1 MSIKLSQAI
10 KKANLA
16 LLTCGSLGALALTGM
31 PAFAESASAI
41 EEVEVVGIRRSLEDA
56 MNTKRFADSIV
67 DAISAEDIGKF
78 PDKNV
83 AESLSRITGV
93 AINRDYGEGEKISI
107 RGSSSAQNRTL
118 LNGSAVASA
127 DWYVLD
133 NPSRAFNYTL
143 LPSTVVSKLEVYKSP
158 QADIQE
164 GSLGGTVYLKTRQP
178 LDLDAGTVSLQAQGQ
193 YSDASGEVDPQLSG
207 LYSWKNDD
215 ETFGALIS
223 LTKQDR
229 NVQRSGSEVLGF
241 HRTTVEGQD
250 YWAPRAIGDAFFIQ
264 ERERETLMTSFQF
277 RPSDQTEIVANYLN
291 SELAASNVNYN
302 NYIWMNDQLGEGSTI
317 DPNSIVT
324 NGDHIVGAD
333 VMVGANGDGDPAGPY
348 AEYYVIERDSFSE
361 TESLDI
367 ELTHDA
373 GNFIFTGKI
382 GTTEAE
388 GGTSSDKQYGFDRR
402 LNGGVSFNGYDTTG
416 YYEPG
421 LVEDNTAL
429 QDRGVGYIQE
439 NYRIMTDEE
448 QYVGFDFEFPV
459 SVGAFTSFKTG
470 MLYRD
475 HDKGQT
481 TKGSRFHWLS
491 DAQHSDDATSYGGGS
506 DTSGWNRWLYGALDA
521 GTLADYAVNGDAP
534 FPLMDMAK
542 VQSVV
547 YPSEAYTD
555 YSTTTNFL
563 FLPETWDVNE
573 KITAAYFKADFEQDS
588 LRGNIGMRV
597 VQTEVSSTGYK
608 WNGNWV
614 GASIGE
620 IGGYDLLAANVQGED
635 GFDFDV
641 RQETETKSYTN
652 VLPNLNIAYDL
663 SDDTIVRA
671 SLARVMARPDYITI
685 ASQAASNLDTGTG
698 SRGNPQLDPEIADQF
713 DLSYEWYFADQSMLS
728 FTYFNKNIQNS
739 VFNTIVTEAV
749 FDPKLG
755 QSVDVAYTQPING
768 RGAEVQGLE
777 IGYQQTFG
785 NYGVIANYTF
795 TDAESKDERDA
806 VNNPG
811 SGLVKDV
818 SEHLMNLSGY
828 YENEFMSARL
838 SYNYRSEYYN
848 GINYFGSE
856 YYTEAAG
863 QFDASA
869 SFTVAEGVDVIL
881 EAVNLTDESVEQY
894 HIEEGNPTNTYKN
907 GRRLVVGVNMNF

>member
-31 PAFAESASAI
+31 PAFAESASSI
-41 EEVEVVGIRRSLEDA
+41 EEIEVVGIRRSLQDSL
-56 MNTKRFADSIV
+56 NTKRFADSIV

-83 AESLSRITGV
+83 AESLSRIPGV
-93 AINRDYGEGEKISI
+93 AVNRDYGEGEKISI

-133 NPSRAFNYTL
+133 NPSRAFNYSL

-164 GSLGGTVYLKTRQP
+164 GSLGGTVYLKTRKP
-178 LDLDAGTVSLQAQGQ
+178 LDLDSGTVSLQGQAQ

-229 NVQRSGSEVLGF
+229 TVQRSGNEVLG
-241 HRTTVEGQD
+241 HNRQTINGKD
-250 YWAPRAIGDAFFIQ
+250 YWSPSAIGDAFFEQ
-264 ERERETLMTSFQF
+264 ERERETAVVSLQF

-291 SELAASNVNYN
+291 SELSASNVNYN
-302 NYIWMNDQLGEGSTI
+302 NYIWMNDQLGNGSNLDPSTI
-317 DPNSIVT
+317 QT
-324 NGDHIVGAD
+324 NGDHIVGGD
-333 VMVGANGDGDPAGPY
+333 VGDGAY
-348 AEYYVIERDSFSE
+348 AEYYVIERDSSSE
-361 TESLDI
+361 TESLDL

-388 GGTSSDKQYGFDRR
+388 GGTSSDKQYGFDRV
-402 LNGGVSFNGYDTTG
+402 LEGASFDNYQTTG
-416 YYEPG
+416 YYDG
-421 LVEDNTAL
+421 GVEDTAAL
-429 QDRGVGYIQE
+429 ETRTVGYIQE

-448 QYVGFDFEFPV
+448 KYVGFDFEFPV
-459 SVGAFTSFKTG
+459 EVGAFTSFKTG

-475 HDKGQT
+475 HDKAQS
-481 TKGSRFHWLS
+481 TKGSRFHWLT
-491 DAQHSDDATSYGGGS
+491 DAQHSADATEYGGGS

-534 FPLMDMAK
+534 FPLMDMAQ

-547 YPSEAYTD
+547 YPSEAYSD
-555 YSTTTNFL
+555 YATTTNFL
-563 FLPETWDVNE
+563 FLPETWAVNE
-573 KITAAYFKADFEQDS
+573 EITAAYFKADFES
-588 LRGNIGMRV
+588 EGLRGNIGMRV
-597 VQTEVSSTGYK
+597 VQTELSSTGYT
-608 WNGNWV
+608 WNGDWV
-614 GASIGE
+614 AASINE
-620 IGGYDLLAANVQGED
+620 IGGYSLLAGAVQGD
-635 GFDFDV
+635 YDYDYDV
-641 RQETETKSYTN
+641 QQVTETNSYTN

-663 SDDTIVRA
+663 TEDTILRA

-685 ASQAASNLDTGTG
+685 ASQSASNLDTRTG

-713 DLSYEWYFADQSMLS
+713 DLSYEWYFAPEAMLT

-739 VFNTIVTEAV
+739 VYNTIITESA

-755 QSVDVAYTQPING
+755 VSVDVDYAQPTNG

-777 IGYQQTFG
+777 IGYQQAFG
-785 NYGVIANYTF
+785 NYGVVANYTF

-869 SFTVAEGVDVIL
+869 SFTVAEGVDVVL

-894 HIEEGNPTNTYKN
+894 HIEEGNPTNSYKN

>member
-1 MSIKLSQAI
+1 MSTKLSQAI
-10 KKANLA
+10 KKANIA

-31 PAFAESASAI
+31 PAFAESADMI
-41 EEVEVVGIRRSLEDA
+41 EEVEVVGIRRSLQDSL
-56 MNTKRFADSIV
+56 NTKRFADSIV

-83 AESLSRITGV
+83 AESLSRIPGV
-93 AINRDYGEGEKISI
+93 SINRDYGEGEKVSI

-133 NPSRAFNYTL
+133 NPSRAFNYSL

-164 GSLGGTVYLKTRQP
+164 GSLGGTVYLKTRKP
-178 LDLDAGTVSLQAQGQ
+178 LDMDSGTISLQAQGQ
-193 YSDASGEVDPQLSG
+193 YSDTSGEVDPQLSG

-215 ETFGALIS
+215 ETFGALVS

-229 NVQRSGSEVLGF
+229 TLQRGGKEVYGF
-241 HRTTVEGQD
+241 HRPTVGGTE
-250 YWAPRAIGDAFFIQ
+250 YWAPRTVGDSFFTQ
-264 ERERETLMTSFQF
+264 ERERETLVTSLQF

-291 SELAASNVNYN
+291 SELSASNVNYS
-302 NYIWMNDQLGEGSTI
+302 NYYWLNDQLGRGSVI
-317 DPNSIVT
+317 DPNTIQT
-324 NGDHIVGAD
+324 NGDHIVAGE
-333 VMVGANGDGDPAGPY
+333 VGDGAY
-348 AEYYVIERDSFSE
+348 AEYYVIERDSSSE

-388 GGTSSDKQYGFDRR
+388 GGTSSDKQYGFDRV
-402 LNGGVSFNGYDTTG
+402 LDGASFNNYQASGIHEG
-416 YYEPG
+416 A
-421 LVEDNTAL
+421 VEDTAAL
-429 QDRGVGYIQE
+429 LTRGVGYIQE
-439 NYRIMTDEE
+439 NYRIMNDEE

-459 SVGAFTSFKTG
+459 EVGAFTSFKTG

-475 HDKGQT
+475 HDKAQD
-481 TKGSRFHWLS
+481 TKGSRFHWLT

-542 VQSVV
+542 VEGVV

-555 YSTTTNFL
+555 YATTTNFL
-563 FLPETWDVNE
+563 TLPETWSVNE

-588 LRGNIGMRV
+588 LRGNIGVRV
-597 VQTEVSSTGYK
+597 VQTELASTGYT
-608 WNGNWV
+608 WNGDWV
-614 GASIGE
+614 AASINE
-620 IGGYDLLAANVQGED
+620 IGGYSLLAAAVQGED
-635 GFDFDV
+635 NYAYDV
-641 RQETETKSYTN
+641 QQITETNSYTN

-663 SDDTIVRA
+663 NEDTILRA
-671 SLARVMARPDYITI
+671 SLARVMSRPDYITI
-685 ASQAASNLDTGTG
+685 ASQTASNLDTRTG
-698 SRGNPQLDPEIADQF
+698 SRGNPQLDPETADQF
-713 DLSYEWYFADQSMLS
+713 DLSYEWYFAAEAMLT

-739 VFNTIVTEAV
+739 VFNTIVTESA

-755 QSVDVAYTQPING
+755 QTVDIDYSQPTNG
-768 RGAEVQGLE
+768 RGSEVQGLE
-777 IGYQQTFG
+777 VGYQQAFG
-785 NYGVIANYTF
+785 NFGVVANYTF

-806 VNNPG
+806 INNPG

-818 SEHLMNLSGY
+818 SDHLMNLSGY
-828 YENEFMSARL
+828 YENENMSARL

-848 GINYFGSE
+848 GINYFGAE

-863 QFDASA
+863 QFDASM
-869 SFTVAEGVDVIL
+869 SFSVSEEIDVVL

-894 HIEEGNPTNTYKN
+894 HIEEGNPTNSYKN
-907 GRRLVVGVNMNF
+907 GRRVVVGVNMNF